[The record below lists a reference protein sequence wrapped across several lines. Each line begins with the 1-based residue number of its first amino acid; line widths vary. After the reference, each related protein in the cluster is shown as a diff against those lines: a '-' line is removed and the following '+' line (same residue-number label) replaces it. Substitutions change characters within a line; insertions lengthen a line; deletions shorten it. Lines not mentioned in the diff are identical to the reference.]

1 MDCKVQVKIVG
12 KSSSTVVVEVKV
24 RLRRIKEEVNQKT
37 ERRSGTL
44 LPEDGFDVKEDFTM
58 CLYIDGMT
66 QLRKIKLS

>member
-37 ERRSGTL
+37 ERSGTL
-44 LPEDGFDVKEDFTM
+44 LPEDRFDVKEDFTM
-58 CLYIDGMT
+58 CLYIDVMT